1 MGETLRMLAT
11 KPNNNASTKPIANS
25 AMSEVSCNSAGIR
38 ARVPEK
44 SELRRCGPRMRAFD
58 MKAQQALGP
67 ALIGA
72 IGVVFGDI
80 GTSPLYAFK
89 ESLGAAGFQPG
100 DASTVLGL
108 LSLIFWSLAIVVS
121 VKYLAVIMRA
131 DNHGEGGILS
141 LVALIQQRFGTAE
154 PWARRAV
161 ALGVLG
167 AALFY
172 CDALITPA
180 ISVLSAVEGLAILD
194 PDFERAVLPVT
205 LGVIVVLFAIQR
217 RGTARVGRLF
227 GPIMILW
234 FVVLAVLGVIEILQ
248 APQVLTA
255 VNPWYALKLFAAHPG
270 LSLVILG
277 AVFLA
282 VTGAEALYADM
293 GHFGR
298 RPVAMA
304 WLVLVWPALLINY
317 FGQGAL
323 LLQSATPIANPFYAL
338 APQALLPALVLLS
351 TAATVIASQAT
362 ISGAFSVTRE
372 AVQLDLLPRV
382 RVLQTSAQAHGQIY
396 VPAANLFM
404 LIAVVLFVIGFG
416 SSSALSAAYGA
427 SVVGTML
434 ITTLLGAL
442 VAGSLWNW
450 PVWRVAALFGLML
463 LVDLAFVAGNA
474 TKIASGGWVP
484 LALAGVMFAMFIT
497 WRDGRLRLRAELEE
511 RAVPIKRLPELLE
524 PAAKVP
530 GTAVFLVSH
539 SGFVPTALLRNLEH
553 NKVHHAQIVILHVE
567 IQRVPR
573 TDPLCRVV
581 VEELIPNV
589 YDVRAR
595 FGFMETPDVG
605 EAMRNARRQGLTV
618 FAEDSS
624 FFLGW
629 HLVRARPRPGFPGL
643 KSRAFAFL
651 QRRSAQ
657 AAEFFNMPTRGVVV
671 LATEIEL

>member
-1 MGETLRMLAT
+1 MRGFEFESRM
-11 KPNNNASTKPIANS
+11 
-25 AMSEVSCNSAGIR
+25 
-38 ARVPEK
+38 K
-44 SELRRCGPRMRAFD
+44 SE
-58 MKAQQALGP
+58 QTLGP
-67 ALIGA
+67 AFIGA

-89 ESLGAAGFQPG
+89 ESLAAAGYLPG
-100 DASTVLGL
+100 DAATVLGL
-108 LSLIFWSLAIVVS
+108 LSLIFWSLAVVVS

-141 LVALIQQRFGTAE
+141 LVALIQQRFGNLE
-154 PWARRAV
+154 VWARRAV

-194 PDFERAVLPVT
+194 PQFGRAVLPVT

-217 RGTARVGRLF
+217 RGTAHVGRLF
-227 GPIMILW
+227 GPIMIVW
-234 FVVLAVLGVIEILQ
+234 FAVLAALGAIEILA
-248 APQVLTA
+248 APRVLAA
-255 VNPWYALKLFAAHPG
+255 VNPWYAVRLFASHPG
-270 LSLVILG
+270 LSLIILG

-293 GHFGR
+293 GHFGK
-298 RPVAMA
+298 RPVRLA
-304 WLVLVWPALLINY
+304 WLALVWPALVINY

-323 LLQSATPIANPFYAL
+323 LLGSKTAIENPFYAL
-338 APQALLPALVLLS
+338 APQTVLPLLVLLS

-382 RVLQTSAQAHGQIY
+382 RVLQTSATALGQIF
-396 VPAANLFM
+396 VPSANLFM
-404 LIAVVLFVIGFG
+404 FVAVVLFVVGFG

-442 VAGSLWNW
+442 VAKSMWQW
-450 PVWRVAALFGLML
+450 SWVRVGALFGLML
-463 LVDLAFVAGNA
+463 LVDLAFVAGNM
-474 TKIASGGWVP
+474 TKISSGGWVP
-484 LALAGVMFAMFIT
+484 LALAGIMFALFVT
-497 WRDGRLRLRAELEE
+497 WRDGRQKLRAELER
-511 RAVPIKRLPELLE
+511 RAVPGSKLPELL
-524 PAAKVP
+524 AGKSRVP
-530 GTAVFLVSH
+530 GTAVFLVSN

-553 NKVHHAQIVILHVE
+553 NKVYHEKIVILHIE

-573 TDPLCRVV
+573 VDPLCRVT
-581 VEELIPNV
+581 VEQLHQGV
-589 YDVRAR
+589 FDMRAR
-595 FGFMETPDVG
+595 FGFMETPDVS
-605 EAMRNARRQGLTV
+605 EALRNARRQGLTV
-618 FAEDSS
+618 FTEDSS

-629 HLVRARPRPGFPGL
+629 HLVRARPLPGIAGL

-657 AAEFFNMPTRGVVV
+657 AAEFFNMPSRGVVV
-671 LATEIEL
+671 LATDIEI

>member
-1 MGETLRMLAT
+1 
-11 KPNNNASTKPIANS
+11 
-25 AMSEVSCNSAGIR
+25 
-38 ARVPEK
+38 
-44 SELRRCGPRMRAFD
+44 
-58 MKAQQALGP
+58 MKAQQASGA

-72 IGVVFGDI
+72 IGVVYGDI

-89 ESLGAAGFQPG
+89 ESLGAAHFVPG
-100 DASTVLGL
+100 DAATVLGL
-108 LSLIFWSLAIVVS
+108 LSLIFWSLTLVVS
-121 VKYLAVIMRA
+121 IKYLAVIMRA

-141 LVALIQQRFGTAE
+141 LVALVQQRFGSAE

-180 ISVLSAVEGLAILD
+180 ISVLSAVEGLEILN
-194 PDFERAVLPVT
+194 PEFSRAVLPLT
-205 LGVIVVLFAIQR
+205 LGVIAALFMIQR
-217 RGTARVGRLF
+217 RGTEKVGRLF
-227 GPIMILW
+227 GPIMVLW
-234 FVVLAVLGVIEILQ
+234 FVTLAILGLMEILR
-248 APQVLTA
+248 APQVLAA
-255 VNPWYALKLFAAHPG
+255 VNPWYAWHLFGSHHG
-270 LSLVILG
+270 LALIILG

-293 GHFGR
+293 GHFGK
-298 RPVAMA
+298 RPVRLA
-304 WLVLVWPALLINY
+304 WLVLVWPALIINY

-323 LLQSATPIANPFYAL
+323 LLQSAVPVANPFYAL
-338 APQALLPALVLLS
+338 APQGLLPALVFLS
-351 TAATVIASQAT
+351 TVATVIASQAT

-382 RVLQTSAQAHGQIY
+382 RVLQTSDAAPGQIY

-404 LIAVVLFVIGFG
+404 FVAVVMFVLAFG
-416 SSSALSAAYGA
+416 SSSALSGAYGA
-427 SVVGTML
+427 SVVGTMV
-434 ITTLLGAL
+434 ITTLLGGL
-442 VAGSLWNW
+442 VARTLWNW
-450 PVWRVAALFGLML
+450 SWWKVAALFGLML
-463 LVDLAFVAGNA
+463 LVDLAFIAGNL
-474 TKIASGGWVP
+474 TKIDDGGWVP
-484 LALAGVMFAMFIT
+484 LALAAVMFAMFVT
-497 WRDGRLRLRAELEE
+497 WRDGRQALRAELER
-511 RAVPIKRLPELLE
+511 RAVPATRLPELLA

-530 GTAVFLVSH
+530 GTAVFLVSQ

-553 NKVHHAQIVILHVE
+553 NKVHHEQIIILHVE

-573 TDPLCRVV
+573 VDPMCRVTI
-581 VEELIPNV
+581 EQLHAGV

-605 EAMRNARRQGLTV
+605 EALRNARRQGLAV

-629 HLVRARPRPGFPGL
+629 HLVRARPRPGIPGV

-657 AAEFFNMPTRGVVV
+657 AAEFFRMPTRGVVV

>member
-1 MGETLRMLAT
+1 M
-11 KPNNNASTKPIANS
+11 
-25 AMSEVSCNSAGIR
+25 
-38 ARVPEK
+38 
-44 SELRRCGPRMRAFD
+44 
-58 MKAQQALGP
+58 
-67 ALIGA
+67 IGA

-89 ESLGAAGFQPG
+89 ESLAAAGYLPG
-100 DASTVLGL
+100 DEATILGL

-141 LVALIQQRFGTAE
+141 LVALIQERFGSIDT
-154 PWARRAV
+154 WARRAV

-180 ISVLSAVEGLAILD
+180 ISVLSAVEGLTVLD
-194 PDFERAVLPVT
+194 PHFERAVLPVT
-205 LGVIVVLFAIQR
+205 LGVIVALFAIQR

-227 GPIMILW
+227 GPIMLLW
-234 FVVLAVLGVIEILQ
+234 FATLAILGAMEIFHAPRVLE
-248 APQVLTA
+248 A
-255 VNPWYALKLFAAHPG
+255 VNPWYALRMIAAHPG
-270 LSLVILG
+270 LALIILG

-298 RPVAMA
+298 RPVQLA
-304 WLVLVWPALLINY
+304 WLVLVWPALIINY

-323 LLQSATPIANPFYAL
+323 LLNATAPIANPFYSL
-338 APQALLPALVLLS
+338 APQTLLPGLVLLS

-362 ISGAFSVTRE
+362 ISGAFSVTRQ

-382 RVLQTSAQAHGQIY
+382 RVLQTSEVAHGQIF
-396 VPAANLFM
+396 VPAANTFM
-404 LIAVVLFVIGFG
+404 LIAVVLFVVGFG

-442 VAGSLWNW
+442 VAKSLWDW
-450 PVWRVAALFGLML
+450 PWWRIGVLFGLML

-474 TKIASGGWVP
+474 TKIDDGGWVP
-484 LALAGVMFAMFIT
+484 LAIAGMMFTLFIT
-497 WRDGRLRLRAELEE
+497 WRDGRQALRAELAQ
-511 RAVPIKRLPELLE
+511 RAVPDKRLPELLA
-524 PAAKVP
+524 PTAKVP
-530 GTAVFLVSH
+530 GTAVFLVSQ
-539 SGFVPTALLRNLEH
+539 SGYVPTALLRNLEH
-553 NKVHHAQIVILHVE
+553 NKVHHEQILILHIE
-567 IQRVPR
+567 ILRIPRIDSLSRV
-573 TDPLCRVV
+573 LI
-581 VEELIPNV
+581 EELQPGV

-605 EAMRNARRQGLTV
+605 DALRAARRQGMKI

-629 HLVRARPRPGFPGL
+629 HLVRARPRPGLPGI
-643 KSRAFAFL
+643 KARAFAFL

-657 AAEFFNMPTRGVVV
+657 AAEFFRMPTRGVVV
-671 LATEIEL
+671 LATDIEV

>member
-1 MGETLRMLAT
+1 
-11 KPNNNASTKPIANS
+11 
-25 AMSEVSCNSAGIR
+25 
-38 ARVPEK
+38 
-44 SELRRCGPRMRAFD
+44 MRAFN
-58 MKAQQALGP
+58 MKAQQALGS
-67 ALIGA
+67 AVIGA

-89 ESLGAAGFQPG
+89 ESLAAAGFQPG
-100 DASTVLGL
+100 DSATVLGL

-141 LVALIQQRFGTAE
+141 LVALVQQRFGSAE

-180 ISVLSAVEGLAILD
+180 ISVLSAVEGMEILS
-194 PDFERAVLPVT
+194 PSFEKAVLPTT
-205 LGVIVVLFAIQR
+205 LAVIVLLFAIQR

-227 GPIMILW
+227 GPVMILW
-234 FVVLAVLGVIEILQ
+234 FVALAVLGLIEIFQ
-248 APQVLTA
+248 APQVLKA
-255 VNPWYALKLFAAHPG
+255 VNPWYGLKMFSAHPG
-270 LSLVILG
+270 LALIILG
-277 AVFLA
+277 AVFLV

-298 RPVAMA
+298 KPVALA

-338 APQALLPALVLLS
+338 APQQVLLGLVLLS

-382 RVLQTSAQAHGQIY
+382 RVLQTSEEAHGQIY

-404 LIAVVLFVIGFG
+404 LIAVVMFVVGFG
-416 SSSALSAAYGA
+416 SSGALSAAYGA

-442 VAGSLWNW
+442 VASSLWNW
-450 PVWRVAALFGLML
+450 PVWRVALLFGLML

-474 TKIASGGWVP
+474 TKIMSGGWVP
-484 LALAGVMFAMFIT
+484 LALASVMFAMFIT
-497 WRDGRLRLRAELEE
+497 WRDGRLRLRAELED
-511 RAVPIKRLPELLE
+511 RAVPIRKLPQLLE

-530 GTAVFLVSH
+530 GTAVFLVSN

-573 TDPLCRVV
+573 TDPLCRVI
-581 VEELIPNV
+581 VEELMPNV

-605 EAMRNARRQGLTV
+605 EAIRNARRQGLKV

>member
-1 MGETLRMLAT
+1 
-11 KPNNNASTKPIANS
+11 
-25 AMSEVSCNSAGIR
+25 
-38 ARVPEK
+38 
-44 SELRRCGPRMRAFD
+44 MRAFD

-67 ALIGA
+67 AVIGA

-80 GTSPLYAFK
+80 GTSPLYALK
-89 ESLGAAGFQPG
+89 ESLGAAGYQPG
-100 DASTVLGL
+100 DTATVLGL
-108 LSLIFWSLAIVVS
+108 LSLIFWSLAVVVS

-141 LVALIQQRFGTAE
+141 LVALVQQRFGSAE

-180 ISVLSAVEGLAILD
+180 ISVLSAVEGMEMLS
-194 PDFERAVLPVT
+194 PDFERAVLPIT
-205 LGVIVVLFAIQR
+205 LAIIVALFAIQR

-227 GPIMILW
+227 GPIMIVW
-234 FVVLAVLGVIEILQ
+234 FAALAVLGVIAIVQ
-248 APQVLTA
+248 APRVLEA
-255 VNPWYALKLFAAHPG
+255 VNPWYALQLFAAHPG
-270 LSLVILG
+270 LALVILG
-277 AVFLA
+277 AVFLV

-298 RPVAMA
+298 RPVQLA

-323 LLQSATPIANPFYAL
+323 LLQSAAPIVNPFYAL
-338 APQALLPALVLLS
+338 APQSLLPFLVLLS

-382 RVLQTSAQAHGQIY
+382 RVLQTSAEAQGQIY

-404 LIAVVLFVIGFG
+404 LLAVVMFVVGFG
-416 SSSALSAAYGA
+416 SSSGLSAAYGA

-442 VAGSLWNW
+442 VAGSLWGW
-450 PVWRVAALFGLML
+450 PVWRVAVLFGVML

-484 LALAGVMFAMFIT
+484 LVLASIMFAMFIT
-497 WRDGRLRLRAELEE
+497 WRDGRLRMRAELEH
-511 RAVPIKRLPELLE
+511 RAVPIKRLPELLGSTT
-524 PAAKVP
+524 KVP

-553 NKVHHAQIVILHVE
+553 NKVHHEQIVILHIE
-567 IQRVPR
+567 IQRIPR

-581 VEELIPNV
+581 MEPLHPGV
-589 YDVRAR
+589 YDMRAR

-605 EAMRNARRQGLTV
+605 EALRNARRQGLNV
-618 FAEDSS
+618 FAEDST

-629 HLVRARPRPGFPGL
+629 HLVRARPLPGIPGL

-657 AAEFFNMPTRGVVV
+657 AAEFFRMPTRGVIV
-671 LATEIEL
+671 LATDIEV

>member
-1 MGETLRMLAT
+1 MKVST
-11 KPNNNASTKPIANS
+11 ASG
-25 AMSEVSCNSAGIR
+25 AGFIT
-38 ARVPEK
+38 
-44 SELRRCGPRMRAFD
+44 
-58 MKAQQALGP
+58 
-67 ALIGA
+67 A
-72 IGVVFGDI
+72 IGVVYGDI

-89 ESLGAAGFQPG
+89 ESLGAAGYVPG
-100 DASTVLGL
+100 DSAMVLGL

-121 VKYLAVIMRA
+121 IKYLAVIMRA

-141 LVALIQQRFGTAE
+141 LVALVQQRFGTAE

-180 ISVLSAVEGLAILD
+180 ISVLSAVEGMEILD
-194 PDFERAVLPVT
+194 PHFARAVMPVT
-205 LGVIVVLFAIQR
+205 LAVICLLFLIQR
-217 RGTARVGRLF
+217 RGTERVGRLF
-227 GPIMILW
+227 GPIMVLW
-234 FVVLAVLGVIEILQ
+234 FATLAVLGLVEIVR
-248 APQVLTA
+248 APQVLEA
-255 VNPWYALKLFAAHPG
+255 VNPWFAYRLFATHPG
-270 LSLVILG
+270 LSFIILG

-293 GHFGR
+293 GHFGK
-298 RPVAMA
+298 RPVRLA
-304 WLVLVWPALLINY
+304 WLVLVWPALIINY

-323 LLQSATPIANPFYAL
+323 LITSPVAVANPFYAL
-338 APQALLPALVLLS
+338 APAALLPALVALS

-382 RVLQTSAQAHGQIY
+382 RVLQTSDAAPGQIY

-404 LIAVVLFVIGFG
+404 FVSVVLFVIVFG

-442 VAGSLWNW
+442 VARSLWQWSWLRVGSL
-450 PVWRVAALFGLML
+450 FGMLL
-463 LVDLAFVAGNA
+463 LVDLAFVAGNF
-474 TKIASGGWVP
+474 TKIDNGGWVP
-484 LALAGVMFAMFIT
+484 LALAAIMFAMFVT
-497 WRDGRLRLRAELEE
+497 WRDGRQALRAELER
-511 RAVPIKRLPELLE
+511 RAVPVSKLPELLK
-524 PAAKVP
+524 PATRVP
-530 GTAVFLVSH
+530 GTAVFLISH

-553 NKVHHAQIVILHVE
+553 NKVHHEQIVILHVE

-573 TDPLCRVV
+573 TDPLCRV
-581 VEELIPNV
+581 LIEQPFPGV

-605 EAMRNARRQGLTV
+605 EALRNLRRQGLSV

-629 HLVRARPRPGFPGL
+629 HLVRARPRPGLAGL
-643 KSRAFAFL
+643 KARAFSFL

-657 AAEFFNMPTRGVVV
+657 AAEFFRMPARGVVV
-671 LATEIEL
+671 LATDIEI